1 MSTTAE
7 TLTQIYEQVK
17 NKDEWHQGA
26 LFSKDGARVCLVGR
40 LYSINDLD
48 KRAAAQNRLY
58 QALGELNESV
68 DLDTYND
75 THTHSDVLQLVARA
89 IVIEKRVINE
99 QQKNSAATKIS

>member
-1 MSTTAE
+1 MISTTAS
-7 TLTQIYEQVK
+7 TLTLIYEQVK
-17 NKDEWHQGA
+17 NKDEWYQGA
-26 LFSKDGARVCLVGR
+26 LFSKDGTKVCLVGR

-48 KRAAAQNRLY
+48 KRSAAQNRLY

-89 IVIEKRVINE
+89 IVIEKRAMSE
-99 QQKNSAATKIS
+99 QQKNSAANIS